1 MISRYFSMFC
11 ERLRSIALTL
21 RHTLY
26 QDDKGSLSVSL
37 SLRLVEKKE
46 KKVQKLCEQLK
57 KLQLQ
62 ETDREENKVIALGT
76 SKLNYLDPRI
86 TVAW

>member
-1 MISRYFSMFC
+1 MFC

-37 SLRLVEKKE
+37 SLSKAG
-46 KKVQKLCEQLK
+46 
-57 KLQLQ
+57 
-62 ETDREENKVIALGT
+62 REEREEGSEVMRAVEEA
-76 SKLNYLDPRI
+76 S
-86 TVAW
+86 VAGN